1 MNTPTAALAATRP
14 GAMKAARV
22 HRFGPPDVISLE
34 ETPRPIPGSGQV
46 LVHVKAAGVGPW
58 DAWIRAGTSVLP
70 QPLPITLGSD
80 FSGVVAAVGEDV
92 TAFAA
97 GDAVFGATDPPFTGA
112 CAEYAIADAGMIA
125 RKPASLTDDEAA
137 SVPIVAVTAWQALFE
152 QAHLSR
158 GDAVLIHGAAGN
170 VGSYAVQFARAAGLR
185 IAATAKPADVAH
197 LRRLGADQVVDVQ
210 SERFE
215 EKVGELDAVVDLVG
229 GELQARSFSVLKPN
243 GVLISAVSEP
253 DQDAAKRHG
262 VTARFFLV
270 EVTTRRLEAIAA
282 KLEAGELRTNVGVV
296 LPLAAVRDAHEMLD
310 GVRQRPHGKIVLR
323 VAE

>member
-1 MNTPTAALAATRP
+1 MNTPTTAPTATGP

-34 ETPRPIPGSGQV
+34 ETPWPTPGSGQV
-46 LVHVKAAGVGPW
+46 LVQVKAAGVGPW

-80 FSGVVAAVGEDV
+80 FSGVVAAVGEGV

-112 CAEYAIADAGMIA
+112 YAEYATASAGMIA

-137 SVPIVAVTAWQALFE
+137 SVPVVAVTAWQALFE

-158 GDAVLIHGAAGN
+158 GDTVLIHGAAGN

-197 LRRLGADQVVDVQ
+197 LRRLGADQVIDVQ
-210 SERFE
+210 SEQFE
-215 EKVGELDAVVDLVG
+215 ERVGELDAVVDLVG

-282 KLEAGELRTNVGVV
+282 MLEAGELRTNVGVV
-296 LPLAAVRDAHEMLD
+296 LPLAAARDAHEMLD
-310 GVRQRPHGKIVLR
+310 GVRPRPHGKIVLR